1 MQTVKCLGRRDGSK
15 GLAQPT
21 VVVTTDTRACA
32 LPFWIT
38 ACYKVSTL
46 RWNTAEQAVIPA
58 LLESLMTI
66 SRQAAVS
73 L

>member
-1 MQTVKCLGRRDGSK
+1 M
-15 GLAQPT
+15 
-21 VVVTTDTRACA
+21 VVTTDTRACA

-38 ACYKVSTL
+38 ACYKVSTQ
-46 RWNTAEQAVIPA
+46 RWNTVEQAVIPA

>member
-1 MQTVKCLGRRDGSK
+1 M
-15 GLAQPT
+15 
-21 VVVTTDTRACA
+21 VVTTDTRACA

-38 ACYKVSTL
+38 ACYKVSTQ